1 MDVTKER
8 DPIPEFETLDNIAEF
23 WDTHSTADYD
33 DMTSEVQFHVRL
45 HQQNEQPLSI
55 ALLPE
60 LSKTIQEL
68 ARVRGVSTET
78 LINVWLTEKVFEL
91 V

>member
-1 MDVTKER
+1 MVTTKER
-8 DPIPEFETLDNIAEF
+8 DPIPEFETLDDIAEF
-23 WDTHSTADYD
+23 WDAHSTADYD
-33 DMTSEVQFHVRL
+33 DMTHEVQFHVQLRAVDG
-45 HQQNEQPLSI
+45 QPLSI

-68 ARVRGVSTET
+68 ARVRGVSAET
-78 LINVWLTEKVFEL
+78 LVNVWLTEKVFAL

>member
-1 MDVTKER
+1 MDITKER
-8 DPIPEFETLDNIAEF
+8 DPIPVFETLEEIAEF

-33 DMTSEVQFHVRL
+33 DLTQEVQFQVRL
-45 HQQNEQPLSI
+45 HKEAGEVQSI
-55 ALLPE
+55 TLLPE

-68 ARVRGVSTET
+68 ARVRGVSAET
-78 LINVWLTEKVFEL
+78 LVNVWLSAKVFNL

>member
-1 MDVTKER
+1 MAKKVRE
-8 DPIPEFETLDNIAEF
+8 PIPEFKTLNEVAEF

-33 DMTSEVQFHVRL
+33 DLTHAVKFEIHL
-45 HQQNEQPLSI
+45 HSPIESQTI

-60 LSKTIQEL
+60 LSETIKAI
-68 ARVRGVSTET
+68 ARAQGVSAET
-78 LINVWLTEKVFEL
+78 LINVWLTEKVREL